1 MDRYWATRTG
11 RWRQALKDHATSP
24 LDERVYQVVRH
35 DIEAGQLPAG
45 AIMPIAQRVAEE
57 LAIDE
62 SAVDRAYRRLAT
74 EAWLERD
81 KEGVLRIAS
90 RRNDDGAQQASV
102 GDQTQIRFEAALFRA
117 VREAAARGLSAQE
130 ATGMFKAA
138 MQRIV
143 QIERSRESN

>member
-24 LDERVYQVVRH
+24 LDERVYRVVRH

-45 AIMPIAQRVAEE
+45 AIMPCAQRVAEE

-62 SAVDRAYRRLAT
+62 PAVDRAYGRLAT
-74 EAWLERD
+74 EGWLERD
-81 KEGVLRIAS
+81 KEGILRIAG
-90 RRNDDGAQQASV
+90 RDDQGKVQEASV

-117 VREAAARGLSAQE
+117 VREAASRGLSAQE

-143 QIERSRESN
+143 ELERSRESN

>member
-24 LDERVYQVVRH
+24 LDERVYRVVRH

-45 AIMPIAQRVAEE
+45 AIMPFAQRVAEE

-62 SAVDRAYRRLAT
+62 AAVECAYRRLTT
-74 EAWLERD
+74 EGWLERD
-81 KEGVLRIAS
+81 TEGVLRIAS
-90 RRNDDGAQQASV
+90 RRSEDDSQEASV

-117 VREAAARGLSAQE
+117 VREAASRGLSAQE

-143 QIERSRESN
+143 QMERRRESN

>member
-24 LDERVYQVVRH
+24 LDERVYRVVRH
-35 DIEAGQLPAG
+35 DIEGGQLPAG
-45 AIMPIAQRVAEE
+45 AIMPCAQRVAEE

-62 SAVDRAYRRLAT
+62 SAVDRAYGLLAT
-74 EAWLERD
+74 EGWLEQD

-90 RRNDDGAQQASV
+90 RRDEDEAEEARV

-117 VREAAARGLSAQE
+117 VREAASRGLSAQE

-143 QIERSRESN
+143 QIERSRDSN

>member
-1 MDRYWATRTG
+1 
-11 RWRQALKDHATSP
+11 
-24 LDERVYQVVRH
+24 
-35 DIEAGQLPAG
+35 
-45 AIMPIAQRVAEE
+45 MPIAQRVAEE

>member
-1 MDRYWATRTG
+1 
-11 RWRQALKDHATSP
+11 
-24 LDERVYQVVRH
+24 
-35 DIEAGQLPAG
+35 
-45 AIMPIAQRVAEE
+45 MPCAQRVAEE

-62 SAVDRAYRRLAT
+62 SAVDRAYGLLAT
-74 EAWLERD
+74 ECWLERD

-90 RRNDDGAQQASV
+90 RRDEDEAREASV

-117 VREAAARGLSAQE
+117 VREAASRGLSAQE

-143 QIERSRESN
+143 QIERSRDSN